1 MSKLSTRAQSV
12 MDPTVMRLA
21 GEYARGLLE
30 CIPQDDQAESLADE
44 LTQLLETLQAIE
56 GFSSLLARWQ
66 MSGAGAEHMV
76 ERTFAGRV
84 SKPLEAL
91 LVLLARNGRLG
102 ILPPV
107 VRAFGEQLDAREG
120 KVKVTLT
127 TAVPVPDAQR
137 PSLLAAVQKAIGAK
151 AAVKMRVDKNL
162 LGGVVLQV
170 GDVRYDA
177 SVAGDLA
184 KLRDQILSGTGPT
197 GQ

>member
-1 MSKLSTRAQSV
+1 
-12 MDPTVMRLA
+12 MRLA
-21 GEYARGLLE
+21 DEYARGLLK
-30 CIPQDDQAESLADE
+30 CIPQDDRAESLAEE

-56 GFSSLLARWQ
+56 GFPLLLAHWQ
-66 MSGAGAEHMV
+66 MSGVGAEQMV
-76 ERTFAGRV
+76 KHTFAGRV
-84 SKPLEAL
+84 SEPLEAL

-102 ILPPV
+102 ILAPV
-107 VRAFGEQLDAREG
+107 VLAFGEQLDAREG

-151 AAVKMRVDKNL
+151 PTVKMRVDKNL

-184 KLRDQILSGTGPT
+184 KLRDQILEHFKV
-197 GQ
+197 